1 MQRVR
6 EELLEVVVN
15 DVGASQQI
23 FHLFHCSVCPQFSS
37 VGARVGGGGPCS
49 RDGAPI
55 STASLN
61 CGGVEFRGSTILP
74 RIFTVDNWMRG
85 QQVWVFGEEGDSDTG
100 EVNKRELVLVF
111 NVL

>member
-15 DVGASQQI
+15 DVGAAQ
-23 FHLFHCSVCPQFSS
+23 
-37 VGARVGGGGPCS
+37 RVGRGGPCS

-61 CGGVEFRGSTILP
+61 CGGVEFRRSTILP
-74 RIFTVDNWMRG
+74 WIFTVDNCMRG
-85 QQVWVFGEEGDSDTG
+85 QQVWVWRRG
-100 EVNKRELVLVF
+100 RQ
-111 NVL
+111 